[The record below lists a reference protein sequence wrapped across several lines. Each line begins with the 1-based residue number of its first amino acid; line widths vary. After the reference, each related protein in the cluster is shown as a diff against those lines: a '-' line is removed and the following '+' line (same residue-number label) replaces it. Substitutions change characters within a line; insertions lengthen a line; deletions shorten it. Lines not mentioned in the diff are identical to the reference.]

1 MKVGDGKGKG
11 KVRARNGSS
20 MQQLKAASL
29 RQPTTSCEEG
39 RLVRIP
45 PTNGRQLFTG
55 TPTATGQQPVFL
67 RKAANDEEMTPNSH
81 AASQPL
87 PSPALQQDHLD
98 GHSLPPHTV
107 AVGDPL
113 CVAFNLRGDEPSA
126 AGKVPEP
133 NERAARQ

>member
-1 MKVGDGKGKG
+1 MKVGDGKGKGKGKG

-67 RKAANDEEMTPNSH
+67 RKAANDEGMTPNSH
-81 AASQPL
+81 AAPQPV
-87 PSPALQQDHLD
+87 AKVAIA
-98 GHSLPPHTV
+98 SLASCNKIISTAIRCRHI

-113 CVAFNLRGDEPSA
+113 CVAFNLRGDEPV
-126 AGKVPEP
+126 GC
-133 NERAARQ
+133 R